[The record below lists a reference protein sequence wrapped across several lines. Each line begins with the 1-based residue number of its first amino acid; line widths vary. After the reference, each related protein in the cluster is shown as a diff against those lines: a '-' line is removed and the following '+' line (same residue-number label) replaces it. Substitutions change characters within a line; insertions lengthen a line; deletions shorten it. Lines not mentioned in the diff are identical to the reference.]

1 MPEQQQQQGQPSSGT
16 QMGGQGRADRIYESE
31 EIIQKAK
38 MLESEYV
45 DKVIYL
51 IEQESLSRRAKIAL
65 ASLVYMAFD
74 KNVVLANNT
83 DIELRI
89 LRFEEALNKT
99 KLSYSRP
106 DVMNPAL
113 VYMHENIRQNFR
125 DFVSRSIGMGERRMQ
140 GERKV
145 IQGVYNVPQSE
156 QSGGMQPQRKHGF
169 NILGKI
175 FGGNQ

>member
-1 MPEQQQQQGQPSSGT
+1 
-16 QMGGQGRADRIYESE
+16 
-31 EIIQKAK
+31 
-38 MLESEYV
+38 
-45 DKVIYL
+45 
-51 IEQESLSRRAKIAL
+51 
-65 ASLVYMAFD
+65 MAFD

-106 DVMNPAL
+106 DVMNPAI